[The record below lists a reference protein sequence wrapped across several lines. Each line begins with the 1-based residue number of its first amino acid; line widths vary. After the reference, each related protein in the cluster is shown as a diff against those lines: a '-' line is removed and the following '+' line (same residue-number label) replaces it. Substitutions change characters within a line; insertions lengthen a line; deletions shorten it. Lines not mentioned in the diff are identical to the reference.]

1 MIVAKHSTVVV
12 NFRASSD
19 LQRMYH
25 IKHSSS
31 FSLIAPEFAV
41 SLTIFFTVKYAVVY
55 NLRPVYLDTVFLCFQ
70 THREC

>member
-19 LQRMYH
+19 IQCMYH
-25 IKHSSS
+25 IKHRSS
-31 FSLIAPEFAV
+31 FSLIDQFAV

-55 NLRPVYLDTVFLCFQ
+55 N
-70 THREC
+70 

>member
-19 LQRMYH
+19 LQRIYN
-25 IKHSSS
+25 IKHRSS
-31 FSLIAPEFAV
+31 FSFIAPEFAV

-55 NLRPVYLDTVFLCFQ
+55 N
-70 THREC
+70 